1 MKIKIE
7 GVDPEMIANN
17 ILPSAPIHPGEI
29 LKDEIESRGITQ
41 KALAEQIGLAPS
53 VLNEVLNGKRAM
65 TIEYALLLYAA
76 RGIEADLWINLQ
88 MQYNRHVA
96 QSNPSFMKRLAGIR
110 RIAAL

>member
-65 TIEYALLLYAA
+65 TIEYALLL
-76 RGIEADLWINLQ
+76 
-88 MQYNRHVA
+88 HVV